1 MDINFFFVNALN
13 GFVYGAFLLLTSLGL
28 SLVFGLGRVVNF
40 AHGALYALGGY
51 AFVTATQKLA
61 APFWLALL
69 IAPIPV
75 AIIAIAIERF
85 TIYPIRDR
93 PEIYT
98 LLVTFGMTFM
108 LIGAIEHLWGTGT
121 TLVQAPGALQGTVQ
135 IFGNPF
141 PIYRLVAA
149 GISLLLSGGAFA
161 FIQFTPIGLRI
172 RAITDDPGMAQAVG
186 INTQWLLTLV
196 FGAAAGL
203 AAFAGGIGAP
213 IFAVHPDMGSGIL
226 LDAFLA
232 VILGGLGNLPG
243 TAIGAMF
250 VALTKSIGGGYVAEW
265 SIAVLFG
272 LVAVALIFRPTGL
285 FGQGRVA

>member
-13 GFVYGAFLLLTSLGL
+13 GLVYGAFLLLTSLGL

-51 AFVTATQKLA
+51 AFVTAMQQLG
-61 APFWLALL
+61 APFWLALVM
-69 IAPIPV
+69 APMPV
-75 AIIAIAIERF
+75 AVIAIERV

-108 LIGAIEHLWGTGT
+108 LIGAIEYVWGTGT
-121 TLVQAPGALQGTVQ
+121 TLVRAPSAFQGTVQ

-149 GISLLLSGGAFA
+149 AISLLLSGGVFA

-172 RAITDDPGMAQAVG
+172 RAITDDPGMAQAIG

-196 FGAAAGL
+196 FGGAAGL
-203 AAFAGGIGAP
+203 AAFAGGLGAP